1 MQATIKDIARVLGI
15 SPSTVSRALKDH
27 PDISPKTKQKV
38 KELAQQMHYRPNAI
52 ALSLK
57 HSRSFTIGVLIPE
70 LVHHFFSS
78 VISGISDVAYAKG
91 YRVIITQS
99 NESYEREKVNAEALL
114 SSMVDGLIVSVS
126 KETKTYTHINDFI
139 DNGVPVVIFD
149 RNIDDILADK
159 VMVDDV
165 AGARHAV
172 EHMLEQGCRR
182 IMHYA
187 APSHLSVGKN
197 RLEGFKQAL
206 QNFGIEYDPT
216 MVVQCDTFEAAKQIT
231 KSIFEQDPRPDGIF
245 AVNDETAVGAM
256 TAMKHMG
263 IQVPNDVTIVGFT
276 NGVIASMT
284 DPQLTTVDQHGFKM
298 GQQAAEMLFKR
309 LANREELIEPQ
320 TNVIETKLIIRDSSI
335 RNH

>member
-1 MQATIKDIARVLGI
+1 MQATIKDIAKVLGI

-57 HSRSFTIGVLIPE
+57 HSRSFTIGVVIPE

-99 NESYEREKVNAEALL
+99 NESYERELRNSEALL

-126 KETKTYTHINDFI
+126 KETKNYDHISSFI
-139 DNGVPVVIFD
+139 DNGVPVVLFD
-149 RNIDDILADK
+149 RNIDELPADK
-159 VMVDDV
+159 VLVDDV

-172 EHMLEQGCRR
+172 EHLLEQGCRR
-182 IMHYA
+182 ILHFA
-187 APSHLSVGKN
+187 APAHLSVGRN

-206 QNFGIEYDPT
+206 QNYNIEYDPT
-216 MVVQCDTFEAAKQIT
+216 MVIQCDTFEEAMNIT
-231 KSIFEQDPRPDGIF
+231 RSVFEQEPRPDGIF

-256 TAMKHMG
+256 NALKRMG
-263 IQVPNDVTIVGFT
+263 LSIPNDVAIVGFT
-276 NGVIASMT
+276 NGVIAGMT
-284 DPQLTTVDQHGFKM
+284 EPQLSTVDQHGFKM
-298 GQQAAEMLFKR
+298 GQQAAEMLFRR
-309 LANREELIEPQ
+309 LSNRDEELEPQ
-320 TNVIETKLIIRDSSI
+320 TNVIETKLIVRNSSTKQ
-335 RNH
+335 